1 MFNVAPCD
9 KDDLPFGLGGEAG
22 IEIYCNSS
30 FSDVVFVKSKNS
42 IVVTYDHGACVSEP
56 LTNQDIDLIIDFLNT
71 NRPTQ

>member
-1 MFNVAPCD
+1 MSNVTPCD
-9 KDDLPFGLGGEAG
+9 KDTLPYGDSG